1 MALLLAFRKWH
12 ERWLQG
18 IVTLTTAP
26 TLQDHIKQPVTSA
39 SIVHERTAS
48 SAPSRRQAMQLAGIA
63 LIAQQSDS
71 AWADEG
77 RGIRRYVKKKALD
90 PLET

>member
-1 MALLLAFRKWH
+1 
-12 ERWLQG
+12 
-18 IVTLTTAP
+18 
-26 TLQDHIKQPVTSA
+26 
-39 SIVHERTAS
+39 
-48 SAPSRRQAMQLAGIA
+48 MQLAGIA

-71 AWADEG
+71 AWADES